1 MIKNFDPPEELA
13 WPVGGTADL
22 SNWGAHGFKVNA
34 RYTEG
39 DTLDCGIRDSL
50 DMVDVRFILNYA
62 FDF

>member
-1 MIKNFDPPEELA
+1 LVSSTVPEA
-13 WPVGGTADL
+13 AFPVIPGGTADL

-39 DTLDCGIRDSL
+39 GTLDCGIRDSL